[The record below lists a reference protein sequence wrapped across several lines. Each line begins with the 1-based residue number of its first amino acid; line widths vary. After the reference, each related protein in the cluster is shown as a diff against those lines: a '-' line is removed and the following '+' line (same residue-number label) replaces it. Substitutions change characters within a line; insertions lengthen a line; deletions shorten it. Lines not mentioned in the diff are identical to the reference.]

1 MALFLLLHCLSTYD
15 TIIVKGGEKMNDKR
29 ITLVINDELKQK
41 LFKEAES
48 KGISASSLIR
58 ILVTDYFKKEV

>member
-1 MALFLLLHCLSTYD
+1 MFM
-15 TIIVKGGEKMNDKR
+15 KGGVSMNDKR
-29 ITLVINDELKQK
+29 ITLVIEDNLKQK

-58 ILVTDYFKKEV
+58 ILVTDYFKQKEV

>member
-1 MALFLLLHCLSTYD
+1 MFM
-15 TIIVKGGEKMNDKR
+15 KGGENMNDKR
-29 ITLVINDELKQK
+29 ITLVIEDSLKQK

-58 ILVTDYFKKEV
+58 ILVTDYFKQKEV

>member
-1 MALFLLLHCLSTYD
+1 
-15 TIIVKGGEKMNDKR
+15 MNDKR
-29 ITLVINDELKQK
+29 MTLVLEDSLKQK

-58 ILVTDYFKKEV
+58 MIIICYFEKGGFK